1 MIRVKICGITNLEDA
16 LAAAELGADAV
27 GFVLYPNS
35 PRCVKPSQARMMIA
49 QVPPYVTTVGVFA
62 NQGAK
67 EILDMVEECGFDLDQ
82 LQGDE
87 PPEFC
92 QRLGPRVV
100 KAIRVK
106 DHDSIKRMA
115 AYSLPASAGL
125 SAARLPQPDRQA
137 GDGQD
142 RHGVR
147 AFVLDTYRE
156 GQFGGTGERFDW
168 TLALQARQYGRI
180 ILAGG
185 LTPENVEEAVTK
197 VQPYG
202 VDVSS
207 GVEQRM
213 GKKDH
218 IKIEKFIRQA
228 RGR

>member
-16 LAAAELGADAV
+16 MAAAELGADAV
-27 GFVLYPNS
+27 GFVLYPRS
-35 PRCVKPSQARMMIA
+35 PRCVKPSLVKMMIS
-49 QVPPYVTTVGVFA
+49 QIPPYVTTVGVFA
-62 NQGAK
+62 NQDEK
-67 EILDMVEECGFDLDQ
+67 EILDIVGECGFDLVQ

-92 QRLGPRVV
+92 RRLGSRVV

-106 DHDSIKRMA
+106 DHNSIKPMA
-115 AYSLPASAGL
+115 SYS
-125 SAARLPQPDRQA
+125 
-137 GDGQD
+137 
-142 RHGVR
+142 VR

-156 GQFGGTGERFDW
+156 NQFGGTGEQFDW
-168 TLALQARQYGRI
+168 TLALEARQYGRI

-185 LTPENVEEAVTK
+185 LTPENVGEAVEK
-197 VQPYG
+197 VKPYG

-207 GVEQRM
+207 GVEVRM

-218 IKIEKFIRQA
+218 FKIEKFIRQA

>member
-1 MIRVKICGITNLEDA
+1 MIRIKICGITNLEDA

-35 PRCVKPSQARMMIA
+35 PRCVRPSLAKTIISKL
-49 QVPPYVTTVGVFA
+49 PPYVTTVGVFA
-62 NQGAK
+62 DQDGK
-67 EILDMVEECGFDLDQ
+67 EILDIIEECGFDLVQ
-82 LQGDE
+82 LQGGE
-87 PPEFC
+87 SPEFC

-106 DHDSIKRMA
+106 DQNSIECMA
-115 AYSLPASAGL
+115 TYS
-125 SAARLPQPDRQA
+125 
-137 GDGQD
+137 
-142 RHGVR
+142 VR

-156 GQFGGTGERFDW
+156 NQFGGTGERFDW
-168 TLALQARQYGRI
+168 GLALQARQYGRI

-185 LTPENVEEAVTK
+185 LTPENVREAVAK

-207 GVEQRM
+207 GVEQRV

-218 IKIEKFIRQA
+218 TKIEKFIKQTK
-228 RGR
+228 GE

>member
-1 MIRVKICGITNLEDA
+1 MLRIKICGITNLEDA
-16 LAAAELGADAV
+16 MAAAELGADAV

-35 PRCVKPSQARMMIA
+35 PRCVKPSQAKVIIS
-49 QVPPYVTTVGVFA
+49 QLPPYVTTVGVFA
-62 NQGAK
+62 NQDAK
-67 EILDMVEECGFDLDQ
+67 DILDIVEECGFDLVQ

-106 DHDSIKRMA
+106 DPDSIKRMA
-115 AYSLPASAGL
+115 AYT
-125 SAARLPQPDRQA
+125 
-137 GDGQD
+137 
-142 RHGVR
+142 VR
-147 AFVLDTYRE
+147 AFVLDSYRE
-156 GQFGGTGERFDW
+156 NQLGGTGERFDW
-168 TLALQARQYGRI
+168 DLALQARPYGRI

-185 LTPENVEEAVTK
+185 LTPDNVREAVTK

-218 IKIEKFIRQA
+218 TKIEKFIKQA
-228 RGR
+228 RGQ